1 MYTAFLDTIPVIGSA
16 TFSGFSYTEQRLDE
30 FYFNYMSG
38 PEYSKL
44 FDVVKLLLVLSHG
57 QASVERGFSVNKEVE
72 VENLKMRSIVAQ
84 RLICDHVNS
93 VGGVMNVDI
102 NPKLLMSASAAR
114 TKYEAYLNDEKLKRQ
129 TEQEQRKRKDVMDS
143 VDKVKEQ
150 RNRLKTDIDS
160 LIKSADDLSEKAEVT
175 GNLTFISKANS
186 FRRTSK
192 EKQVQ

>member
-1 MYTAFLDTIPVIGSA
+1 
-16 TFSGFSYTEQRLDE
+16 
-30 FYFNYMSG
+30 
-38 PEYSKL
+38 
-44 FDVVKLLLVLSHG
+44 
-57 QASVERGFSVNKEVE
+57 
-72 VENLKMRSIVAQ
+72 
-84 RLICDHVNS
+84 
-93 VGGVMNVDI
+93 
-102 NPKLLMSASAAR
+102 
-114 TKYEAYLNDEKLKRQ
+114 
-129 TEQEQRKRKDVMDS
+129 MDS

>member
-1 MYTAFLDTIPVIGSA
+1 M
-16 TFSGFSYTEQRLDE
+16 
-30 FYFNYMSG
+30 
-38 PEYSKL
+38 
-44 FDVVKLLLVLSHG
+44 
-57 QASVERGFSVNKEVE
+57 
-72 VENLKMRSIVAQ
+72 
-84 RLICDHVNS
+84 NS

-143 VDKVKEQ
+143 VDKLKEQ
-150 RNRLKTDIDS
+150 RKRLKTDIDS

-192 EKQVQ
+192 EKQVQLEGLETEISDKLSSLKQL